1 MGSWKDYENDYEVG
15 FVISHAE
22 EMEEIGWRG
31 VVKKIRETVGNNPV
45 YSASLDHSVMPAATI
60 DVLQCSHI

>member
-22 EMEEIGWRG
+22 ELEDIGWRG
-31 VVKKIRETVGNNPV
+31 VVKKIRETVGDNPV
-45 YSASLDHSVMPAATI
+45 YSTSSELRMMLTAI
-60 DVLQCSHI
+60 